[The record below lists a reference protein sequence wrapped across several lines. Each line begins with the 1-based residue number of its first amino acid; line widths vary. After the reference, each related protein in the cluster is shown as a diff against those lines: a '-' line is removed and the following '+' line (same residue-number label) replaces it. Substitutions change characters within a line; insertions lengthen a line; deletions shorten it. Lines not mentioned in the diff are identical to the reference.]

1 MKLLFLITTLIAFQI
16 SASERP
22 DIEPDDIDIY
32 GDMCPTE
39 ESLKGHSG
47 KFGHT
52 VVLVDTTTALS
63 EPQFALLERLVFDE
77 SILMKIQPYDR
88 LSILN
93 LTGIDIQA
101 SQNEYIFSMCR
112 PRNGENGSRYELDK
126 GTFWV
131 PKAKLQRNWRLYLN
145 ELDKAKTKL
154 AEQPTGNYTQL
165 YEQLKELSRIP
176 DLKFDDGYEYRKL
189 IIVSDFLQYSNN
201 LDLYPSCLRKGQC
214 VSWESV
220 RNDKQLKL
228 WIESNLPDFG
238 DSLPEV
244 EFIYLNANADPKL
257 NIGLVDFWDSYFAE
271 VGINKIKKEVE
282 TSSSV
287 Q

>member
-1 MKLLFLITTLIAFQI
+1 MEI
-16 SASERP
+16 
-22 DIEPDDIDIY
+22 
-32 GDMCPTE
+32 CPTE

-47 KFGHT
+47 KFSHT

-131 PKAKLQRNWRLYLN
+131 PKQNSN
-145 ELDKAKTKL
+145 VI
-154 AEQPTGNYTQL
+154 G
-165 YEQLKELSRIP
+165 
-176 DLKFDDGYEYRKL
+176 
-189 IIVSDFLQYSNN
+189 DF
-201 LDLYPSCLRKGQC
+201 
-214 VSWESV
+214 
-220 RNDKQLKL
+220 
-228 WIESNLPDFG
+228 I
-238 DSLPEV
+238 
-244 EFIYLNANADPKL
+244 
-257 NIGLVDFWDSYFAE
+257 
-271 VGINKIKKEVE
+271 
-282 TSSSV
+282 
-287 Q
+287 